1 MTNKENDNLQEWLA
15 QKELEASRQSRR
27 QDNKEP
33 MHVLEAR
40 AIAFEDAS
48 IYHADILQKAKDL
61 TNGEYTTEAQAHDL
75 QQRLKLEIMLAD
87 DIFNT
92 SDPYYAERREYL
104 IARSEALS
112 EVLEFINSGQN
123 QGQQ

>member
-1 MTNKENDNLQEWLA
+1 MKKEQKLTLEKWLM
-15 QKELEASRQSRR
+15 QRELEASRQSRQ

-75 QQRLKLEIMLAD
+75 QQLLKQLIMLAD
-87 DIFNT
+87 QAYNT
-92 SDPYYAERREYL
+92 TGTYNVKRRECL
-104 IARSEALS
+104 IARSEAYS
-112 EVLEFINSGQN
+112 EVLEFINSDQN
-123 QGQQ
+123 QGQE

>member
-1 MTNKENDNLQEWLA
+1 MTNKENDNLQEWLV
-15 QKELEASRQSRR
+15 QRELEASRQSRR

-61 TNGEYTTEAQAHDL
+61 TNDEYTTEAQEKDL
-75 QQRLKLEIMLAD
+75 QQLLNQAIMLAD
-87 DIFNT
+87 DVFNT
-92 SDPYYAERREYL
+92 SDPYYAYIRAGYKT
-104 IARSEALS
+104 RSEALS
-112 EVLEFINSGQN
+112 EVLEFINSDRN
-123 QGQQ
+123 QGQE

>member
-1 MTNKENDNLQEWLA
+1 MTNKENDNLQEWLV
-15 QKELEASRQSRR
+15 QRELEASRQSRR

-48 IYHADILQKAKDL
+48 EYFADILRTATDR
-61 TNGEYTTEAQAHDL
+61 NGEYTTEAQAHDL

-104 IARSEALS
+104 IARSETLS
-112 EVLEFINSGQN
+112 EVLEFINSDRN
-123 QGQQ
+123 QGQE

>member
-1 MTNKENDNLQEWLA
+1 MTNKENDNLQEWLV
-15 QKELEASRQSRR
+15 QRELEASRQSRR

-61 TNGEYTTEAQAHDL
+61 TNDEYTTEAQEKDL
-75 QQRLKLEIMLAD
+75 QQLLKQAIMLAD

-92 SDPYYAERREYL
+92 SDPYYVERREYL